1 MVHTHSSRVTEA
13 CSHHACPRREVC
25 TLTRA
30 LQRCLPPRRIPSLE
44 EKLDSFARRALELLL
59 GCVVELVASQAASA
73 RVDARTR
80 QTLASERDACGAR
93 RVGLMG
99 GGYAARLWQRVEM
112 VASRRVGKASA
123 EASRRAEKRAWMH
136 PEGCGGKEVRGMLEG
151 RNGSANG
158 RRKKGTRLGASEAAC
173 KRLRGDNG
181 G

>member
-1 MVHTHSSRVTEA
+1 M
-13 CSHHACPRREVC
+13 C

-30 LQRCLPPRRIPSLE
+30 LQRCLTRRIPSLE

-59 GCVVELVASQAASA
+59 GRIVELVVSQAASA

-80 QTLASERDACGAR
+80 QTLASERNACGAR
-93 RVGLMG
+93 RVGLMW

-123 EASRRAEKRAWMH
+123 EASRKAEKRAWMH

-151 RNGSANG
+151 RNGRANG

-181 G
+181 Y